1 MKPRRRRRVVRVFV
15 AATALAILYVGSYAI
30 LSVRGEY
37 VWSQTG
43 KLRYNFGL
51 SVTDIVIWDPAAA
64 HWEPF
69 RDIHGN
75 DTSRGELVGYFYSP
89 LIRLDRKWWHPSHE
103 LFTDEPTTAP
113 SSEPSSAH

>member
-1 MKPRRRRRVVRVFV
+1 MKPRRRRRVVRLFL
-15 AATALAILYVGSYAI
+15 AAIALTILYVGSYVI
-30 LSVRGEY
+30 LSARGEY

-43 KLRYNFGL
+43 KLRYTFGL

-69 RDIHGN
+69 RDIYGN
-75 DTSRGELVGYFYSP
+75 DTSRGEPVGYFYSP

-103 LFTDEPTTAP
+103 IFAED
-113 SSEPSSAH
+113 